1 MPGLLQ
7 HAHKFAG
14 PLENAPGDSA
24 AGLQMAA
31 FAAGSVCSV
40 LWGGM
45 LILKR
50 QNPGNIYVSQVA
62 PRSWGP
68 ALAVGDGATAQKY
81 QHLTSVCSSPQEP
94 LFAPTAASG
103 TSNQQV
109 RALRAAAG
117 RAAVPLSVPLQRR

>member
-1 MPGLLQ
+1 MV
-7 HAHKFAG
+7 
-14 PLENAPGDSA
+14 
-24 AGLQMAA
+24 A

-40 LWGGM
+40 LWGGV

-50 QNPGNIYVSQVA
+50 QNPGDIYGSQVA

-68 ALAVGDGATAQKY
+68 ALALGDGATAQKY

-103 TSNQQV
+103 APSRWLTTA
-109 RALRAAAG
+109 RALQAAAG